1 MASLLHSDKSAT
13 ASPVGFGPTLEKTVS
28 ILQKMGSDLVKL
40 HLTP

>member
-13 ASPVGFGPTLEKTVS
+13 ASPVGFGPTLENCFHLTEN
-28 ILQKMGSDLVKL
+28 GSDLVKL